1 MMPVVTEVFELI
13 ATESG
18 TRKERVS
25 LASTLL
31 GDLGID
37 GDDAWEVLEGL
48 HRKFGVDFSE
58 FEFQRHFR
66 NEPCFK
72 GISYLYRKLKY
83 QDEHLAAGKEPVT
96 VGQLVNACEKKV
108 WKYDV

>member
-1 MMPVVTEVFELI
+1 MMHVETAVFELI

-18 TRKERVS
+18 TRQERVS

-58 FEFQRHFR
+58 L
-66 NEPCFK
+66 EPKRGQTTF
-72 GISYLYRKLKY
+72 YW
-83 QDEHLAAGKEPVT
+83 HLMVKTAVCLLFYSA
-96 VGQLVNACEKKV
+96 
-108 WKYDV
+108 